1 MNILK
6 DSKLSQHFS
15 LKEAIK
21 SEKAVALK
29 VHNIPNVATFNVMEK
44 TAACMERVRAA
55 LDNKAIKVNSWYRG
69 PEVNAAVGS
78 KSTSQ
83 HLKGEAV
90 DFVCPAFGT
99 PLEICRKL
107 IELKDLIR
115 YDQLIL
121 EHSWVHISFAIT
133 SRNSRSQVL
142 SLLATG
148 GYSTGLTDKLGKPY
162 ATSERA

>member
-1 MNILK
+1 MDILK
-6 DSKLSQHFS
+6 DTPLSQHFS
-15 LKEAIK
+15 LKEAIR
-21 SEKAVALK
+21 SEKAVKLK
-29 VHNIPNVATFNVMEK
+29 VNNIPNMTILVTMEK

-55 LDNKAIKVNSWYRG
+55 LDNKPININSWYRN

-78 KSTSQ
+78 KPTSQ
-83 HLKGEAV
+83 HTRGEAV

-107 IELKDLIR
+107 IELKALIR
-115 YDQLIL
+115 YDQIIL

-133 SRNSRSQVL
+133 SRTNRGQVL

-148 GYSTGLTDKLGKPY
+148 GYAAGLTDKLGKPY
-162 ATSERA
+162 AAT